1 MGKKYRSG
9 SLIRWVEAIRKMKF
23 WKIPKDSEE
32 GSTELG
38 LRPPRKGCCPD
49 GASGRWGWW
58 SWFWAGER
66 DQLRFRGENWSQA
79 MLATRVK
86 KAGRVSLFASHLP
99 SCAPLWQSGQETSW
113 QGSRAFVLQEP
124 QPQHHS
130 RQCVYW
136 ELRGQWPLSLTRHFS
151 LRTVERGARC
161 CPQRNSGGTRGF
173 LVWKREN
180 FGLRKWGRGGRR
192 WGWT

>member
-1 MGKKYRSG
+1 MGRKYRSG
-9 SLIRWVEAIRKMKF
+9 SLMRLGEAIRKMKS

-38 LRPPRKGCCPD
+38 FRPPRKGCCPD

-58 SWFWAGER
+58 SRFWAGER
-66 DQLRFRGENWSQA
+66 DQLPFGGENWSQA
-79 MLATRVK
+79 MLATRVR

-99 SCAPLWQSGQETSW
+99 SCAPLRQSRQETSW
-113 QGSRAFVLQEP
+113 QGSRAFILWEP

-130 RQCVYW
+130 RQCVYGSW
-136 ELRGQWPLSLTRHFS
+136 EFS
-151 LRTVERGARC
+151 GLLVAHGTLRTVESGARC
-161 CPQRNSGGTRGF
+161 CHQRNSWGTRGPF

-180 FGLRKWGRGGRR
+180 LGLRKWGRGGRR
-192 WGWT
+192 LSWT